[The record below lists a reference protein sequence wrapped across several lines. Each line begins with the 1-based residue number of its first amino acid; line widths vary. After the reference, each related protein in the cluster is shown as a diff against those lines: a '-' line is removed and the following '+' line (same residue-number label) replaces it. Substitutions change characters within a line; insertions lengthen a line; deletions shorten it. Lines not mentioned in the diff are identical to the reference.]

1 MLFLYTDVDPV
12 VLRYLYLLVTK
23 AIQRYMYREIKD
35 SFAIHM
41 RLQCETPNI
50 YIMQVTLHR
59 SPIELGLRT

>member
-23 AIQRYMYREIKD
+23 AIQRDMYREIKD
-35 SFAIHM
+35 SFAIYM
-41 RLQCETPNI
+41 RLQSETPNI